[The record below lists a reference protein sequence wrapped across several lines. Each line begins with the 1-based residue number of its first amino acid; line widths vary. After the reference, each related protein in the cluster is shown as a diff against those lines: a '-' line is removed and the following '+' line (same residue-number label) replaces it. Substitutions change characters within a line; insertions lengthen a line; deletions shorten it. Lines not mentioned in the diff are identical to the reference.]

1 MTALLMILAA
11 FCVLGPLVALHEFGH
26 YFIARLCGV
35 KVQTYSIGF
44 GPKLFGWQSRRSG
57 INYQIAAI
65 PLGGYVKMLD
75 ERNEPVPDELKPVA
89 FNNQH
94 PLKKIAIVAAGP
106 VMNFL
111 IAIGL
116 FWVLFLFPSEQLSTR
131 IGKIVADSPAA
142 NSGLMVDDK
151 IVAIDNKAIDSWQ
164 QIVYAL
170 TAKMGENT
178 DIVVSVE
185 RAGQIQHESVAV
197 SHFMQTVDDKR
208 PKDPLGSLGVL
219 PYQPHIAPVV
229 GEVLADGPAALM
241 GLKTG
246 DRFVSINQHQVDD
259 WFAVS
264 QIIHQSPEI
273 MLDTVII
280 RDGKTQ
286 SLKLMPK
293 GVKTRDGVIGQLGI
307 RPQMDKQPI
316 PDKYLTT
323 IHYTPT
329 QALMQALQR
338 TYDLSMM
345 TVGAIGKMIAGVI
358 GIDNLSGPLT
368 IAEVSKTSFEMGF
381 MQVLATAA
389 MISLS
394 LAVLNL
400 LPIPILDGG
409 HLLFYTYELIVGKPL
424 AESFQMAALR
434 LGALLL
440 FCFMLLAIGNDIMRF
455 FGQW

>member
-75 ERNEPVPDELKPVA
+75 ERNEPVPDELKPAA

-111 IAIGL
+111 IAIVL

-208 PKDPLGSLGVL
+208 PKDPLDSLGVL

-307 RPQMDKQPI
+307 RPQMDQQPI

-455 FGQW
+455 FD